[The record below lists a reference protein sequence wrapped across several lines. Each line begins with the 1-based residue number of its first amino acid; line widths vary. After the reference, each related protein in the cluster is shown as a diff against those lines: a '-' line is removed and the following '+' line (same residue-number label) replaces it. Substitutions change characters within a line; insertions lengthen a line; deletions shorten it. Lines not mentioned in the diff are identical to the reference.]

1 MDDKDLSKEELLN
14 RLKGLFELLD
24 ILPDAV
30 FEIDIHGKIIYL
42 NKAGFQNLGISS
54 DDLSKGINFFDYIKE
69 NIKLDHD
76 AKKPYEIECV
86 FVSKKGSSFK
96 TLLLIVPVFENDK
109 LVRYRVSARDISQ
122 LKQVEIERQTLITK
136 LEKTI
141 DNVKTLRGFLPI
153 CAHCKKIRDDAGKW
167 RSFENYVRDHTE
179 VQFSHSLCPDCTGL
193 LYPDLFEQQSE
204 LEFDE

>member
-1 MDDKDLSKEELLN
+1 MDNKDLSNEELLY
-14 RLKGLFELLD
+14 RLNDLFELLD

-30 FEIDIHGKIIYL
+30 FEIDIQGKIIYL
-42 NKAGFQNLGISS
+42 NEAGLRKLDFSS
-54 DDLSKGINFFDYIKE
+54 DNLAKGNNFFDFIE
-69 NIKLDHD
+69 GNLKLDHSVNK
-76 AKKPYEIECV
+76 AYEIECV
-86 FVSKKGSSFK
+86 LVSKKGISFPV
-96 TLLLIVPVFENDK
+96 LLLFVPVFENDK

-122 LKQVEIERQTLITK
+122 LKQAEKERQTLITK

-153 CAHCKKIRDDAGKW
+153 CAHCKKIRDDTGKW